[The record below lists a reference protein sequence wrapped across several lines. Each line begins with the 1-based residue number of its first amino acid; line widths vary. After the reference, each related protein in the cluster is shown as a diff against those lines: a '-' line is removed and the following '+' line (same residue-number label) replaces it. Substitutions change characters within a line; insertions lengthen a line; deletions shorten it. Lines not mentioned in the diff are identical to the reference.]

1 MKRLSLSIPDELFE
15 ALEKALKEE
24 GVKRSHLVAKALSAY
39 LSRRATYIPATP
51 REYPTALWELKLT
64 AGIGLRSPKL
74 AKERVRGGWVVEE
87 Y

>member
-1 MKRLSLSIPDELFE
+1 MKRISLSIPDELFK

-24 GVKRSHLVAKALSAY
+24 GVKRSHLVAKALSEY
-39 LSRRATYIPATP
+39 LSKRAMYIPTTQK
-51 REYPTALWELKLT
+51 EYPTALWKLRLT

-74 AKERVRGGWVVEE
+74 AKERVKGGWVVEE